1 MIKIKRGDFI
11 LLHLPLK
18 REWYD
23 MIASGEKRE
32 EYRDYKL
39 YWVVRIRNAI
49 EKSRPIVAAFSLG
62 RHRAT
67 MFFKVSAIKA
77 VCGSNHPEWGE
88 PKYIHYVIALGE
100 RITKNDGETGGGS
113 HGSRNGEREAC
124 ARA

>member
-32 EYRDYKL
+32 EYRDYKP
-39 YWVVRIRNAI
+39 YWNVRIQNAI
-49 EKSRPIVAAFSLG
+49 AESKPIVAAFSLG

-67 MFFKVSAIKA
+67 MFFDVSVIKA

-88 PKYIHYVIALGE
+88 PKYLHYVIALAD
-100 RITKNDGETGGGS
+100 RIEVDDKKGG
-113 HGSRNGEREAC
+113 AK
-124 ARA
+124 

>member
-32 EYRDYKL
+32 EYRDHKP
-39 YWVVRIRNAI
+39 YWNVRIQNAI
-49 EKSRPIVAAFSLG
+49 AESKPIVAAFSLG

-67 MFFKVSAIKA
+67 MFFDVSAIKA

-88 PKYIHYVIALGE
+88 PKDLHYVIALGE
-100 RITKNDGETGGGS
+100 RIELVGSEEGG
-113 HGSRNGEREAC
+113 AK
-124 ARA
+124 